1 MAEQKRLNV
10 CVLTHNYPRFPG
22 DISGTFIEALCEHL
36 AAPGHSVHVLTP
48 YDPRFAREKGDGRA
62 TLHTYRY
69 IFPDSLHRLGYMQ
82 TMQGDVAMKQ
92 SAYFLSPFL
101 FLFGFLA
108 CWRLVRRI
116 RPDLLHAH
124 WVLPNGF
131 IAALVS
137 HLTGTPLVVSLP
149 GSDVFMAGRNPLF
162 RRMARLAFDRA
173 ALLTT
178 NSADLRDEAVRL
190 GADPRKFE
198 LIIYGVDPQALKPD
212 PTGVAELRSRLGL
225 DDAVVI
231 LGVGRFVHKKGFD
244 VLIRAMPELAA
255 KFPQARAVL
264 VGDGD
269 LREEWIALARQ
280 LGLADRVT
288 FAGIVP
294 RDQINTYY
302 NMADIFAMP
311 SVVRPAD
318 GLNVCVADALACGRP
333 VVASDVAGNPL
344 VIRDGEDGFLVP
356 QNDPAALAEALGRL
370 IADPQ
375 LRRRMGQRARQMAV
389 EEFSWQAIA
398 RRYLEIFQEVKPGA

>member
-1 MAEQKRLNV
+1 VKI

-22 DISGTFIEALCEHL
+22 DISGTFIAALCEQL
-36 AAPGHSVHVLTP
+36 AAPGHAVHVLTP
-48 YDPRFAREKGDGRA
+48 YDPRFARDESDGRA

-69 IFPDSLHRLGYMQ
+69 IIPASLHRLGYMQ
-82 TMQGDVAMKQ
+82 TMHGDVAMKR
-92 SAYFLSPFL
+92 SAYLLSPLL

-108 CWRLVRRI
+108 CWSLVRRV
-116 RPDLLHAH
+116 RPDVLHAH

-137 HLTGTPLVVSLP
+137 RLTGTPLVVSLP
-149 GSDVFMAGRNPLF
+149 GSDVFMAGRSRLF
-162 RRMARLAFDRA
+162 GWMARVAFGRA
-173 ALLTT
+173 ALLTA

-190 GADPRKFE
+190 GADPGKFA
-198 LIIYGVDPQALKPD
+198 LIIYGVDPQALRPD

-255 KFPQARAVL
+255 KFPQVRAVL

-269 LREEWIALARQ
+269 LREEWAALARQ
-280 LGLADRVT
+280 LGLAGRVLFT
-288 FAGIVP
+288 GIVP
-294 RDQINTYY
+294 HDRINVYY
-302 NMADIFAMP
+302 NMADIFTMP

-318 GLNVCVADALACGRP
+318 GLNVCVVDALACGRP

-344 VIRDGEDGFLVP
+344 VIRDGEDGYLVP
-356 QNDPAALAEALGRL
+356 QDDPAALAGALGRL
-370 IADPQ
+370 AADPE
-375 LRRRMGQRARQMAV
+375 LRRQMGQRARQMAV

-398 RRYLEIFQEVKPGA
+398 GRYLEIFREIAGAKGEVR